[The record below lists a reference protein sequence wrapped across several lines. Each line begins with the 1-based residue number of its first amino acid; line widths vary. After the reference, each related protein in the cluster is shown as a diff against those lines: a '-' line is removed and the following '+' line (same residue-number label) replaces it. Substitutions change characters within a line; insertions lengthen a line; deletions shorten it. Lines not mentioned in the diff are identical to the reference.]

1 MMSGVMSALDAP
13 TLHTERLVLRPWSA
27 ADAEADLAYAADP
40 EFSRYNL
47 PVPYPY
53 ARPEA
58 EEFVARVSV
67 AREVEVDLAVTRD
80 GGAPLGG
87 VTLSLR
93 PDARGEF
100 GWGISR
106 AEWGRGYATEAATA
120 VRDWGFDSLR
130 LEKLLAR
137 LDPRN
142 VASRRVAEK
151 LSMQLEGTLR
161 GARAGR
167 GGGRADEL
175 AFGLLRSAW
184 DAAR

>member
-1 MMSGVMSALDAP
+1 MMSGVMSAVDAH
-13 TLHTERLVLRPWSA
+13 TLRTERLVLRPWSV
-27 ADAEADLAYAADP
+27 ADAEAVLAYAADP

-47 PVPYPY
+47 AVPYPY
-53 ARPEA
+53 ARSEA
-58 EEFVARVSV
+58 EEFVARVSIP
-67 AREVEVDLAVTRD
+67 RDGEVDLAVTCD
-80 GGAPLGG
+80 GGAPFGG

-93 PDARGEF
+93 PDARGEL
-100 GWGISR
+100 GWSIAR

-120 VRDWGFDSLR
+120 VRDWGFESLR

-151 LSMQLEGTLR
+151 LGMRLEGTL
-161 GARAGR
+161 R

-175 AFGLLRSAW
+175 AFGLWRSEW
-184 DAAR
+184 QSAR